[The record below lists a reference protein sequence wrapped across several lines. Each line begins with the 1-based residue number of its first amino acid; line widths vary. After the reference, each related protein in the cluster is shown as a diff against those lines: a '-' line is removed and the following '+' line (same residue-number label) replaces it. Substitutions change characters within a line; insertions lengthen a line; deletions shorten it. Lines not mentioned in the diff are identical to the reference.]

1 MTPRERE
8 ARRDLDGRRVG
19 SFLLRA
25 GEYGN
30 GRLAIQAIAA
40 DGIPECV
47 VTVNLI
53 DDELSEGEFFV
64 RFEAREHAAAVFEAL
79 IADGIAAPTGRVVAA
94 GRVERYA
101 EAWRLT
107 GFE

>member
-8 ARRDLDGRRVG
+8 VLSDLDGQWVG
-19 SFLLRA
+19 SFLLRT

-30 GRLAIQAIAA
+30 GRMAIQAIAP
-40 DGIPECV
+40 DGIPECT

-53 DDELSEGEFFV
+53 DDVLSEGEFFV
-64 RFEAREHAAAVFEAL
+64 RFEAREHSRVFEAL

-94 GRVERYA
+94 GRVDRYA
-101 EAWRLT
+101 EAWRLE
-107 GFE
+107 GFD

>member
-8 ARRDLDGRRVG
+8 ALNDLDGRWVG
-19 SFLLRA
+19 NFLLRA

-30 GRLAIQAIAA
+30 GRLAIQAVDA
-40 DGIPECV
+40 DGIPECT

-53 DDELSEGEFFV
+53 DDELREGEFFV
-64 RFEAREHAAAVFEAL
+64 RFEAREHSRVFEAL

-101 EAWRLT
+101 EAWRLA